1 MDIFNV
7 LTMIG
12 GLCLFLFGMNLMGQ
26 ALERRAGGKLR
37 SLLDKMTGSV
47 FAGFLTGLGIT
58 AIIQSSSATT
68 VMVVGFVNSGLM
80 TLRQAINVIMGA
92 NVGTTVTAW
101 LLSLGGI
108 DSGNFWIKL
117 LKPSSFTPVLAL
129 IGIIYYMFCKDNKKK
144 DTGMILLGFATLM
157 FGMETMSG
165 AVAGLKDVPAFT
177 NLFVAFQ
184 NPLLGVLAGAL
195 LTAIIQS
202 SSASVGILQALAV
215 TGSVSYAAAIPIIM
229 GQNIGTTVTAMISS
243 IGTNKNA
250 RRAARVEVALIS
262 VDIPDKEPVSKIR
275 LELNNEMTDHMKA
288 DPQLAAL
295 VSSDPIAAAVERYN
309 AAAEGIRRIY
319 EEYNGIKSL
328 FSAATADDKE
338 TEVLNFNKSYNEAIR
353 SLRGLYWQKLFD
365 LPQIRDNLTRAM
377 QDEYHNR
384 VSELVDYDFSPYNI
398 LTIREEMSANI
409 VQGIESEIV
418 ELFDDWTNLHYN
430 SEYSKNVHYY
440 NGWCTN
446 EAYKVIFR
454 CSAWGD
460 YSGRFE
466 PSWNAE
472 SCLSRIERTL
482 HHLDTNGK
490 KYNGDELRATLKAAE
505 ESRQSQNVQFR
516 YFTATFYKKG
526 TCHITFT
533 NDDVLKSFN
542 LFASQKKGWLP
553 PSYGKKSYNDMSC
566 ADRAVVDSFEG
577 KDSYNDT
584 MVRHL
589 VPTTATLMQ
598 LAAHNPA

>member
-1 MDIFNV
+1 
-7 LTMIG
+7 
-12 GLCLFLFGMNLMGQ
+12 MNPPFSAGAAHLLK
-26 ALERRAGGKLR
+26 ALEIMKDGGKIR
-37 SLLDKMTGSV
+37 CLLNAETIRNPYTNERKEL
-47 FAGFLTGLGIT
+47 AQKLNELN
-58 AIIQSSSATT
+58 AQ
-68 VMVVGFVNSGLM
+68 
-80 TLRQAINVIMGA
+80 
-92 NVGTTVTAW
+92 
-101 LLSLGGI
+101 
-108 DSGNFWIKL
+108 IKYI
-117 LKPSSFTPVLAL
+117 P
-129 IGIIYYMFCKDNKKK
+129 D
-144 DTGMILLGFATLM
+144 
-157 FGMETMSG
+157 
-165 AVAGLKDVPAFT
+165 AF
-177 NLFVAFQ
+177 
-184 NPLLGVLAGAL
+184 
-195 LTAIIQS
+195 
-202 SSASVGILQALAV
+202 
-215 TGSVSYAAAIPIIM
+215 
-229 GQNIGTTVTAMISS
+229 
-243 IGTNKNA
+243 KNA

-295 VSSDPIAAAVERYN
+295 VSADPIAAAVERYN

-377 QDEYHNR
+377 QDEYNNR

-446 EAYKVIFR
+446 EAYKVGKKVIFR

-466 PSWNAE
+466 PGWNAE

-482 HHLDTNGK
+482 HYLDTNGK

-553 PSYGKKSYNDMSC
+553 PSYGKKSYHDMSK
-566 ADRAVVDSFEG
+566 AEQKIVDSYEG
-577 KDSYNDT
+577 EASYTDT
-584 MVRHL
+584 LARHL
-589 VPTTATLMQ
+589 IPTKATLLQ
-598 LAAHNPA
+598 LNA